1 MSTRS
6 LFWIVMAIL
15 AGGASL
21 ARADGCFMPRITS
34 STNIVASPRQEAI
47 LVTDGKKV
55 QVVLRTHFR
64 AGPKELAW
72 IVPIPDKPDGIG
84 QCDAAVFKSL
94 EMNTAPR
101 FHQRTSKRGLGF
113 GCGFMGMKND
123 LSKGVVVEST
133 GTAGIFK
140 YHVLSASD
148 AGGLAKWLEE
158 NKYKTPVG
166 AERVFAR
173 YVKEGWYWL
182 AMQIRP
188 EVSDSPTLAPHPITY
203 TYAGERLVYPM
214 VISQLSAD
222 AENEILLYVFAST
235 RYVCANWT
243 NLTIDHDDI
252 RTNAETPSGTNYE
265 QLLRSATVRS
275 GGRLF
280 VTEYAHRGDYMPRPH
295 DPYEDKGLRGLLKG
309 KRGAGVSGWS
319 YITRLRAIMTPTA
332 MDRDVALVGVLNW
345 SEVDNDV
352 QLSGGPELQRSS
364 VSATVA
370 CAAILMLVVS
380 AGVITRGGAAGV
392 IGKLLVLC
400 ACVTF
405 AAL

>member
-1 MSTRS
+1 MPTK
-6 LFWIVMAIL
+6 LFLTIVMAIL
-15 AGGASL
+15 AGGVSL
-21 ARADGCFMPRITS
+21 AAADGCFTVSTS
-34 STNIVASPRQEAI
+34 SGSIVASPRQEAV

-72 IVPIPDKPDGIG
+72 IVPVPGKPDGIG
-84 QCDAAVFKSL
+84 QADAEIFKTL
-94 EMNTAPR
+94 ESQTAPR
-101 FHQRTSKRGLGF
+101 FHMRTSKRGLGF
-113 GCGFMGMKND
+113 GCGWAGVKND
-123 LSKGVVVEST
+123 LSQGVVVEST

-148 AGGLAKWLEE
+148 AGGLAKWLAE

-173 YVKEGWYWL
+173 YVKAGWYWL
-182 AMQIRP
+182 VMRVRP

-222 AENEILLYVFAST
+222 AENEILLYVLAST

-252 RTNAETPSGTNYE
+252 RTDAEASSGTNYE
-265 QLLRSATVRS
+265 QLLRTATVRS
-275 GGRLF
+275 GGQLF
-280 VTEYAHRGDYMPRPH
+280 VTEYAHRGDYTPRPN
-295 DPYEDKGLRGLLKG
+295 DPYEDKTFRSVLKG
-309 KRGAGVSGWS
+309 KSGAGVSGWS

-332 MDRDVALVGVLNW
+332 MDRDVALVGVSGW
-345 SEVDNDV
+345 AEVDNDV
-352 QLSGGPELQRSS
+352 QLSGGAGLRRSS
-364 VSATVA
+364 GGAVVA

-380 AGVITRGGAAGV
+380 AGIITRGGAAGV

-405 AAL
+405 AVL

>member
-1 MSTRS
+1 MPSRF
-6 LFWIVMAIL
+6 LLWIVMAVL
-15 AGGASL
+15 AGGVSL
-21 ARADGCFMPRITS
+21 ARADGCFMVSTS
-34 STNIVASPRQEAI
+34 SGSIVASPRQEAVLI
-47 LVTDGKKV
+47 TDGKRV

-72 IVPIPDKPDGIG
+72 IVPVPGKPGGIG
-84 QCDAAVFKSL
+84 QCDAAIFESL
-94 EMNTAPR
+94 ESNTAPR
-101 FHQRTSKRGLGF
+101 FHRRISKPWLSFGCNMMSARRGL
-113 GCGFMGMKND
+113 
-123 LSKGVVVEST
+123 SSGVVVEAT

-148 AGGLAKWLEE
+148 TGALARWLDE

-173 YVKEGWYWL
+173 YVKAGWYWL
-182 AMQIRP
+182 AMQVRP
-188 EVSDSPTLAPHPITY
+188 EVSDSATLAPHPITY
-203 TYAGERLVYPM
+203 TYAGQRLVYPM

-222 AENEILLYVFAST
+222 AENEILLYVLAST
-235 RYVCANWT
+235 RYVCTNWT

-252 RTNAETPSGTNYE
+252 RANAETPSGTNYE
-265 QLLRSATVRS
+265 QLLRTATVRS

-280 VTEYAHRGDYMPRPH
+280 VTEYAHKQSQYFLEGPD
-295 DPYEDKGLRGLLKG
+295 GLRTMLKG
-309 KRGAGVSGWS
+309 KGSSGVWGGS

-332 MDRDVALVGVLNW
+332 MDRDVALASVLGWPDVGN
-345 SEVDNDV
+345 NV
-352 QLSGGPELQRSS
+352 QLSGGPDVQRSS
-364 VSATVA
+364 AHATIA

-380 AGVITRGGAAGV
+380 AGVITRPGAAGV

-405 AAL
+405 AVL